1 MKKIGIASSLV
12 FLSCSCIGS
21 LQAQDDETR
30 QIMGLPIMIGQNS
43 SNRNST
49 TLSGRITVKGLDPS
63 KPRPVFFVAVYWQG
77 SLIDRRQ
84 TNDTGVYF
92 VPSVPRE
99 NSILSVEIGGIEI
112 GRYQLMPAV
121 SGNLRHDVTL
131 DLAQVEQARGKT
143 GVVSVRDFYERT
155 DENQKLFDKAMAASR
170 EKKMDNAVSLYTQII
185 KNDPKDFVALSEMG
199 TLYFRNEKYPQA
211 EEYYNKA
218 LEQKPDF
225 SLAQIN
231 LGKMYLAQKDPE
243 KAITVLSKAVET
255 DPKSADIQHFLGE
268 AYLQVKKGSKA
279 VVHLNEAIKL
289 APLEKADIHL
299 RLAQLYNGAN
309 LKDKAAEEY
318 KQYLA
323 KVPEY
328 KDKDKLEKYIKENAK
343 K

>member
-1 MKKIGIASSLV
+1 MKNTGIAFSLL

-43 SNRNST
+43 TNRNYT

-99 NSILSVEIGGIEI
+99 NSILSIELGGIEI

-131 DLAQVEQARGKT
+131 DLAQVEKVQGKT
-143 GVVSVRDFYERT
+143 GVVSVREFYQRS
-155 DENQKLFDKAMAASR
+155 DENQKLFDKAMSASKER
-170 EKKMDNAVSLYTQII
+170 KPDNAISLYTQLI
-185 KNDPKDFVALSEMG
+185 KNDPKDFVALAELG
-199 TLYFRNEKYPQA
+199 TLFFKTEKYSQA
-211 EEYYNKA
+211 EEYYNKS

-255 DPKSADIQHFLGE
+255 EPKSADAQHFLGE
-268 AYLQVKKGSKA
+268 AYLQIKKGSKA

-289 APLEKADIHL
+289 APIEKADIHL

-309 LKDKAAEEY
+309 LKDKAVEEY
-318 KQYLA
+318 KQFLA
-323 KVPEY
+323 KVPDY
-328 KDKDKLEKYIKENAK
+328 KDKDKLEKYIKENSTK
-343 K
+343 